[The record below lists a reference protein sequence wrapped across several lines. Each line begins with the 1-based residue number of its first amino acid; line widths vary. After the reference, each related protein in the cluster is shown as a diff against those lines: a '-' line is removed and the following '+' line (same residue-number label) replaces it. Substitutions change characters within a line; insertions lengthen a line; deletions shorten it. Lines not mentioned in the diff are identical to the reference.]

1 MKEKE
6 QIIIVGA
13 GLAGICLAYQLSKRN
28 VQVTLIDKGENWS
41 SKIAAGLITPLVFR
55 RMTKSWMVDEVM
67 EYLIPF
73 YGELEELT
81 SSKLLIPL
89 NIRRL
94 LSSEQEHGYWL
105 KKQER
110 EDFKP
115 YMHTINKNDDEYDLA
130 KNPYGSARVKS
141 AYYVDVAM
149 FFNKMEA
156 WLSSNT
162 QFICDSFDYSKIEAD
177 NYKGI
182 AYSKIIF
189 CEGFE
194 VRNNPFFKEL
204 PVDPTKGQTLRVE
217 MEGIPENES
226 LNRKC
231 FILPLGKQQ
240 FKIGATYEWH
250 NDSTHTTEEAKE
262 ELLKNLR
269 YISDIEPEILSQSAG
284 VRPTVKDRRPIM
296 GQHKSEKHFYI
307 FNGLGAKGYMLAP
320 LLSKHFCDSLLNNT
334 PLNPEVDIQRF
345 YKKQNL

>member
-6 QIIIVGA
+6 RIIIVGA
-13 GLAGICLAYQLSKRN
+13 GLAGICLAYQLSKRH
-28 VQVTLIDKGENWS
+28 VPVTIIDKGKNWS

-55 RMTKSWMVDEVM
+55 RMTKSWMVDDVM

-73 YGELEELT
+73 YTQLEEET

-94 LSSEQEHGYWL
+94 FSSEQERGYWL
-105 KKQER
+105 KKQEQN
-110 EDFKP
+110 EFKP
-115 YMHTINKNDDEYDLA
+115 YMHSINKDDETYNLA

-141 AYYVDVAM
+141 AYCVDVAT
-149 FFNKMEA
+149 FFKKMEA
-156 WLSSNT
+156 WLKSNANFLR
-162 QFICDSFDYSKIEAD
+162 QDFDYTKIEAD

-182 AYSKIIF
+182 TYSKIIF

-204 PVDPTKGQTLRVE
+204 PVDPTKGQTLKVE
-217 MEGIPENES
+217 MEGIPEHES

-240 FKIGATYEWH
+240 FRIGATYEWH
-250 NDSTHTTEEAKE
+250 NISTNTTDEARE
-262 ELLKNLR
+262 ELLRNLK
-269 YISDIEPEILSQSAG
+269 YITDIEPKIITQEAG

-296 GQHKSEKHFYI
+296 GQHKSEKKLYI
-307 FNGLGAKGYMLAP
+307 FNGLGAKGYMLVP
-320 LLSKHFCDSLLNNT
+320 LLGKQFCDYLLNHA
-334 PLNPEVDIQRF
+334 PLNPELNIQRF
-345 YKKQNL
+345 YLKQ